1 MLSGIHSLD
10 ERHSLYVNITSVS
23 GDKWRAMTSI
33 STQLNSRSKGEGLFT
48 NKNNR
53 VTSSPKT
60 QKKAA
65 RTAAASI
72 RAAHRSFSSTFTS
85 SKPPHPRCTHTTHT
99 CTHPTS
105 ITKGPNLSHQQSAF
119 MGPLNHFSCL
129 QCLKKDVNYV
139 CDKTSDNIS
148 KLLSKCKLKHME
160 GQRP

>member
-1 MLSGIHSLD
+1 
-10 ERHSLYVNITSVS
+10 
-23 GDKWRAMTSI
+23 MTSI
-33 STQLNSRSKGEGLFT
+33 STTRLGSRSKGEGLFT
-48 NKNNR
+48 NKDKS
-53 VTSSPKT
+53 VTSSSKT
-60 QKKAA
+60 QK
-65 RTAAASI
+65 
-72 RAAHRSFSSTFTS
+72 SSRHCCCISQGLSQVLFQYIYL
-85 SKPPHPRCTHTTHT
+85 SKPPHPHCTHTTHT

>member
-1 MLSGIHSLD
+1 MSHPFP
-10 ERHSLYVNITSVS
+10 RH
-23 GDKWRAMTSI
+23 K
-33 STQLNSRSKGEGLFT
+33 KG
-48 NKNNR
+48 
-53 VTSSPKT
+53 
-60 QKKAA
+60 AC
-65 RTAAASI
+65 TAAAVSI

-160 GQRP
+160 GQRPRFKFSRFPNFPLFEASGNTFTYTISETNVDPSTAS